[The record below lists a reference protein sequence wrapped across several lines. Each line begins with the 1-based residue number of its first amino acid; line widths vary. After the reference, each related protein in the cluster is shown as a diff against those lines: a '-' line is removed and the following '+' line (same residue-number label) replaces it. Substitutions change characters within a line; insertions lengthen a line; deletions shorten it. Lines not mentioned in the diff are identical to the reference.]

1 MSQSETDEGLFNDFL
16 EESEEMV
23 VMVEAASTQ
32 LESNPADLEP
42 IHEIFRGVH
51 SLKGMGSFFNLT
63 NLKEFC
69 HDFES
74 FLGLV
79 RDKQIEV
86 NHDLILFILEGA
98 DHLKAIFHRMRA
110 VRTDV
115 ELTPP
120 EDEYLEKIE
129 EKVSGGSEKGK
140 YDRLRIE
147 LLKYFNRARDDGAF
161 DDDAPAKEIH
171 DIITRVVP
179 DLVVDRRKTVAASS
193 SRWLRGEME
202 VTREYNDIKMVIDVS
217 MAGGKPEDAHKIFTS
232 NLDALI
238 ERHAGA
244 NDVEAEKILRDIK
257 ENFDIFYQDEL
268 GIDDMLASVV
278 SNSLNDYAALLAE
291 IKPATKAE
299 KVDSSAPA
307 GSDGGGKASAVKAK
321 TVRVRETLLDE
332 FMDQMGE
339 LITINELF
347 NILQRRLEG
356 NQTDGLSTDMKN
368 ANQAFSELS
377 NLMQKSLYEVRK
389 APLERALSKLP
400 SIVRGIAKNA
410 GKEIKLAATGGD
422 AEVDKSLLEKIEMIL
437 IHCVRNSSDHGIE
450 SVEDRKKAGKPSEGR
465 ISIDVCSDKST
476 LFMRI
481 SDDGR
486 GVDVAAVKRKAVEK
500 GIISHDTASR
510 LPDADALNILLRP
523 GFSTAEQVTET
534 SGRGVGLDVLQANVS
549 GMGGSFRLTNDPGKG
564 LAIDISLPLAYTT
577 SIKLGLMLDIG
588 GKAFLIPVENVRET
602 FKAAQPEVTTVEG
615 RGEVI
620 SRWGLLYPAV
630 RLSHMFGIKPRSANI
645 WDGVCVL
652 AESKGTRVCLVV
664 DEMLGQRQIVYKQLT
679 VTTRQPTAFDGVSIL
694 DGRRMALILSVEGVI
709 KQFQE

>member
-1 MSQSETDEGLFNDFL
+1 MSQSQTDEGLFNDFL
-16 EESEEMV
+16 EESEDMV
-23 VMVEAASTQ
+23 VMVETASRQ

-63 NLKEFC
+63 NLKEFS

-86 NHDLILFILEGA
+86 NHDIIHFILEGA
-98 DHLKAIFHRMRA
+98 DHLKSIFHRMRA
-110 VRTDV
+110 ARIDV

-120 EDEYLEKIE
+120 EEEYLERIE
-129 EKVSGGSEKGK
+129 EKVSGGSEKGRH
-140 YDRLRIE
+140 DRLRIE
-147 LLKYFNRARDDGAF
+147 LLKYFNKAREEGAF
-161 DDDAPAKEIH
+161 EDGTPAKDIF
-171 DIITRVVP
+171 DIISRVVP
-179 DLVVDRRKTVAASS
+179 ELVVDRRKTVVVNGSK
-193 SRWLRGEME
+193 WLRGEME
-202 VTREYNDIKMVIDVS
+202 VTREYTEIKMALDES
-217 MAGGKPEDAHKIFTS
+217 MAGGKVENGPKIFTT
-232 NLDALI
+232 NLDTLI
-238 ERHAGA
+238 ERHAGDA
-244 NDVEAEKILRDIK
+244 QVEKILRDMK

-268 GIDDMLASVV
+268 GMDDMLASTL
-278 SNSLNDYAALLAE
+278 SNSFDDYAALLAE
-291 IKPATKAE
+291 IKPESKAE
-299 KVDSSAPA
+299 KTEGSAQA
-307 GSDGGGKASAVKAK
+307 GAGDGKAPAVKAK
-321 TVRVRETLLDE
+321 TVRVREALLDQ

-339 LITINELF
+339 LITINELY
-347 NILQRRLEG
+347 NILQRRLES

-368 ANQAFSELS
+368 ANQAFSEIS

-400 SIVRGIAKNA
+400 SIARGIAKNT
-410 GKEIKLAATGGD
+410 GKEIRLTTTGGD
-422 AEVDKSLLEKIEMIL
+422 TEVDKSLLEKIEMIL
-437 IHCVRNSSDHGIE
+437 LHCVRNSSDHGLE
-450 SVEDRKKAGKPSEGR
+450 TTDDRKKAGKPPEGL
-465 ISIDVCSDKST
+465 ISIDVCSDKSS
-476 LFMRI
+476 LFMKI
-481 SDDGR
+481 SDDGK
-486 GVDVAAVKRKAVEK
+486 GVDVAAIKRKAVEK
-500 GIISHDTASR
+500 GLMSQDAAAR

-549 GMGGSFRLTNDPGKG
+549 EMGGSFRLTNDPGKG
-564 LAIDISLPLAYTT
+564 LAIDVSLPLAYTT
-577 SIKLGLMLDIG
+577 SIKLGLMLGIG

-602 FKAAQPEVTTVEG
+602 FKAARDEVTTVEG

-620 SRWGLLYPAV
+620 SRWGMLYPAV
-630 RLSHMFGIKPRSANI
+630 RLSQMFGIKPISCNI

-652 AESKGTRVCLVV
+652 AEAKGTRVCLVV

>member
-23 VMVEAASTQ
+23 VMVETASAQ
-32 LESNPADLEP
+32 MESNPGDLEP

-63 NLKEFC
+63 NLKEFS

-110 VRTDV
+110 ARIDV
-115 ELTPP
+115 DLTPP
-120 EDEYLEKIE
+120 EEEYLEKIE
-129 EKVSGGSEKGK
+129 DKVSGGSEKGRH
-140 YDRLRIE
+140 DRLRIE
-147 LLKYFNRARDDGAF
+147 LLKYFNKARDDGAF
-161 DDDAPAKEIH
+161 EDETPAREIY
-171 DIITRVVP
+171 DIIARVVP
-179 DLVVDRRKTVAASS
+179 ELVLDRRKTVVASS
-193 SRWLRGEME
+193 SKWFRGEMD
-202 VTREYNDIKMVIDVS
+202 VTREYNDIKMVIDECA
-217 MAGGKPEDAHKIFTS
+217 AGGKPENASKIFTT
-232 NLDALI
+232 NLDTLI
-238 ERHAGA
+238 EQHTGAG
-244 NDVEAEKILRDIK
+244 DTEVEKMLRDIK
-257 ENFDIFYQDEL
+257 DNFDIFYQDEL

-278 SNSLNDYAALLAE
+278 SNSLDEYAALLTE
-291 IKPATKAE
+291 VKPAE
-299 KVDSSAPA
+299 KVEKAESSAPA
-307 GSDGGGKASAVKAK
+307 GAEKGKASVVKVK

-339 LITINELF
+339 LITINELY
-347 NILQRRLEG
+347 NILQRRLDS

-368 ANQAFSELS
+368 ANQAFTELS

-400 SIVRGIAKNA
+400 SIARGIAKNS
-410 GKEIKLAATGGD
+410 GKEIRLTTTGGD
-422 AEVDKSLLEKIEMIL
+422 TEVDKSLLEKIEMIL
-437 IHCVRNSSDHGIE
+437 IHCVRNSSDHGLE
-450 SVEDRKKAGKPSEGR
+450 TTEDRKRAGKPPEGL
-465 ISIDVCSDKST
+465 ISIDVYSDKSS
-476 LFMRI
+476 LFMKI
-481 SDDGR
+481 SDDGK
-486 GVDVAAVKRKAVEK
+486 GVDVDVIKKKAVEK
-500 GIISHDTASR
+500 GLMSQDTAAR

-523 GFSTAEQVTET
+523 GFSTAEKVTET

-549 GMGGSFRLTNDPGKG
+549 EMGGSFRLANNPGKG
-564 LAIDISLPLAYTT
+564 LTIDVSLPLSYTT
-577 SIKLGLMLDIG
+577 SIKLGLMLGVG

-602 FKAAQPEVTTVEG
+602 FRAVKGEVTTVEG

-620 SRWGLLYPAV
+620 SRWGMLYPAV
-630 RLSHMFGIKPRSANI
+630 RLSQMFGIKPISGDI

-652 AESKGTRVCLVV
+652 AESKGNRVCLVV

>member
-1 MSQSETDEGLFNDFL
+1 MSLSETDEGLFNDFL

-23 VMVEAASTQ
+23 VMVETASTQ
-32 LESNPADLEP
+32 LESNPTDLEP

-63 NLKEFC
+63 HLKEFS

-86 NHDLILFILEGA
+86 NHDIVHFILEGA
-98 DHLKAIFHRMRA
+98 DHLKSIFHRMRA
-110 VRTDV
+110 SRNDV
-115 ELTPP
+115 ALTVQ
-120 EDEYLEKIE
+120 EEEYLEKIE
-129 EKVSGGSEKGK
+129 EQVSGGSEKGK
-140 YDRLRIE
+140 YERLRIE
-147 LLKYFNRARDDGAF
+147 LLKYFNKARDDGAF
-161 DDDAPAKEIH
+161 EDDTPAKEIH
-171 DIITRVVP
+171 EIISHVVP
-179 DLVVDRRKTVAASS
+179 ELVLDRRKAVIASGS
-193 SRWLRGEME
+193 KWHRGEMD
-202 VTREYNDIKMVIDVS
+202 VTREYTDIKMVLDES
-217 MAGGKPEDAHKIFTS
+217 MAGGKPENAHKIFTAS
-232 NLDALI
+232 LDTLI
-238 ERHAGA
+238 ERHTGAG
-244 NDVEAEKILRDIK
+244 DVEAEKILRDIK
-257 ENFDIFYQDEL
+257 DNFDIFYQDEL
-268 GIDDMLASVV
+268 GMDDMLASTL
-278 SNSLNDYAALLAE
+278 SSSFDDYTALLTE
-291 IKPATKAE
+291 IKPEPKVEKAE
-299 KVDSSAPA
+299 TSALA
-307 GSDGGGKASAVKAK
+307 ETMTGKASAMKVK
-321 TVRVRETLLDE
+321 TVRVREALLDE

-339 LITINELF
+339 LITISELF
-347 NILQRRLEG
+347 NILQRRLESD
-356 NQTDGLSTDMKN
+356 QTDGLSMDMKN
-368 ANQAFSELS
+368 ANQAFSEIS
-377 NLMQKSLYEVRK
+377 NMMQKSLYEVRK

-400 SIVRGIAKNA
+400 SIARGIAKNT
-410 GKEIKLAATGGD
+410 GKEIRLITSGGD
-422 AEVDKSLLEKIEMIL
+422 TEVDKSLLEKIEMIL

-450 SVEDRKKAGKPSEGR
+450 TTDDRKKAGKPPEGR
-465 ISIDVCSDKST
+465 ISIDVSSDKSS

-486 GVDVAAVKRKAVEK
+486 GVDVGAVKRKAVEK
-500 GIISHDTASR
+500 GYMSQDAAAR

-549 GMGGSFRLTNDPGKG
+549 GMGGSFRLVNDHGKG
-564 LAIDISLPLAYTT
+564 LTIDVTLPLAYTT
-577 SIKLGLMLDIG
+577 SIKLGLMLGIG

-602 FKAAQPEVTTVEG
+602 FKVARDEVTSVEG
-615 RGEVI
+615 KGEVI

-630 RLSHMFGIKPRSANI
+630 RLSQMFGIKPISGDI

-679 VTTRQPTAFDGVSIL
+679 VSTRQPTAFDGVSIL

>member
-1 MSQSETDEGLFNDFL
+1 MSQFESDEGLFNDFL

-23 VMVEAASTQ
+23 VMVETASTQ

-63 NLKEFC
+63 NLKEFS

-86 NHDLILFILEGA
+86 NHDLIHFILEGA

-110 VRTDV
+110 ARTDV
-115 ELTPP
+115 GLTPP
-120 EDEYLEKIE
+120 EEGYLEKIE

-147 LLKYFNRARDDGAF
+147 LLKYFNKARDDGAF
-161 DDDAPAKEIH
+161 EDETPAREVH
-171 DIITRVVP
+171 DIIARVVP
-179 DLVVDRRKTVAASS
+179 DLVVDRRKVVVSS
-193 SRWLRGEME
+193 GSRWLRGEME
-202 VTREYNDIKMVIDVS
+202 VTREYNDIKTIIDEC
-217 MAGGKPEDAHKIFTS
+217 MAGGKPEDAHKVFTA
-232 NLDALI
+232 NLDSLI
-238 ERHAGA
+238 ERHTGV
-244 NDVEAEKILRDIK
+244 NDVEVEKILRDIK
-257 ENFDIFYQDEL
+257 ENFDIFYQDEI

-291 IKPATKAE
+291 IKPAPKVEKA
-299 KVDSSAPA
+299 DSSAPA
-307 GSDGGGKASAVKAK
+307 GADGGKAPAVKAK

-347 NILQRRLEG
+347 NILQRRLET

-400 SIVRGIAKNA
+400 SIVRGIAKNT
-410 GKEIKLAATGGD
+410 GKEIRLLTAGGD
-422 AEVDKSLLEKIEMIL
+422 TEVDKSLLEKIEMIL

-450 SVEDRKKAGKPSEGR
+450 TTDDRKKAGKPSEGR
-465 ISIDVCSDKST
+465 ISIDVSSDKGS

-486 GVDVAAVKRKAVEK
+486 GVDVAAVKGKAVEK
-500 GIISHDTASR
+500 GIMSQDAAAR

-577 SIKLGLMLDIG
+577 SIKLGLMLGIG
-588 GKAFLIPVENVRET
+588 GKAFLIPVESVRET
-602 FKAAQPEVTTVEG
+602 FKAAKGEVTTVEG
-615 RGEVI
+615 KGEVI
-620 SRWGLLYPAV
+620 SRWGMLYPAV
-630 RLSHMFGIKPRSANI
+630 RLSQMFGIRPRSGNI

-679 VTTRQPTAFDGVSIL
+679 VATRQPTAFDGVSIL

>member
-23 VMVEAASTQ
+23 VMVETASTQ

-63 NLKEFC
+63 NLKEFS

-79 RDKQIEV
+79 RDKEIEV
-86 NHDLILFILEGA
+86 NHDIIHFILEGA
-98 DHLKAIFHRMRA
+98 DHLKGIFHRMRA
-110 VRTDV
+110 ARIDV
-115 ELTPP
+115 ELTPQ
-120 EDEYLEKIE
+120 EDEYLERIE

-140 YDRLRIE
+140 HDRLRIE
-147 LLKYFNRARDDGAF
+147 LLKYFNKARDDNAF
-161 DDDAPAKEIH
+161 EDDTPAKEIH
-171 DIITRVVP
+171 DIIARVVP
-179 DLVVDRRKTVAASS
+179 ELVLDRRKTAVVSGS
-193 SRWLRGEME
+193 KWFRGEME
-202 VTREYNDIKMVIDVS
+202 VTREYTDIKMVLDES
-217 MAGGKPEDAHKIFTS
+217 MAGGKPENGHKIFTA
-232 NLDALI
+232 NLDTLI
-238 ERHAGA
+238 ERHAG
-244 NDVEAEKILRDIK
+244 DEEVGKILRDIK

-268 GIDDMLASVV
+268 GMDDMLASTL
-278 SNSLNDYAALLAE
+278 SGSFDDYAALLTE
-291 IKPATKAE
+291 IKPECKAD
-299 KVDSSAPA
+299 KAGTSTQADAMKGKAPA
-307 GSDGGGKASAVKAK
+307 VKVK

-347 NILQRRLEG
+347 NILQRRLDS
-356 NQTDGLSTDMKN
+356 NQTDGLATDMKN
-368 ANQAFSELS
+368 ANQAFSEVS

-400 SIVRGIAKNA
+400 SIARGIAKNT
-410 GKEIKLAATGGD
+410 GKEIRLTTTGGET
-422 AEVDKSLLEKIEMIL
+422 EVDKSLLEKIEMIL
-437 IHCVRNSSDHGIE
+437 LHCVRNSSDHGLE
-450 SVEDRKKAGKPSEGR
+450 TTEDRKKAGKPPEGL

-476 LFMRI
+476 LFMRM

-486 GVDVAAVKRKAVEK
+486 GVDVGAIKRKAVEK
-500 GIISHDTASR
+500 GMMSQDAAAR

-523 GFSTAEQVTET
+523 GFSTAEKVTET

-549 GMGGSFRLTNDPGKG
+549 EMGGSFRLTNDPGKG
-564 LAIDISLPLAYTT
+564 LAIDVSLPLSYTT
-577 SIKLGLMLDIG
+577 SIKLGLMLGIG

-602 FKAAQPEVTTVEG
+602 FKAAQGEVTSVEG

-620 SRWGLLYPAV
+620 SRWGMLYPAV
-630 RLSHMFGIKPRSANI
+630 RLSEMFGIKPKSDSI

-679 VTTRQPTAFDGVSIL
+679 VSTRQPTAFDGVSIL

>member
-23 VMVEAASTQ
+23 VMVETSSAQ
-32 LESNPADLEP
+32 MESNPAELEP

-63 NLKEFC
+63 NLKEFS

-79 RDKQIEV
+79 RDKEIEI
-86 NHDLILFILEGA
+86 NHDIIHFILEGA

-110 VRTDV
+110 VKTDV
-115 ELTPP
+115 ELTGA
-120 EDEYLEKIE
+120 EKEYLDRIE
-129 EKVSGGSEKGK
+129 EKVSGGSEKGR
-140 YDRLRIE
+140 YERLRIE
-147 LLKYFNRARDDGAF
+147 LLKYFNKARDEGAF
-161 DDDAPAKEIH
+161 EDETPAREIH
-171 DIITRVVP
+171 DLISGVVP
-179 DLVVDRRKTVAASS
+179 DLVLDKRKMVCVNGSK
-193 SRWLRGEME
+193 WQRGEMD
-202 VTREYNDIKMVIDVS
+202 VTREYADIKMVIEES
-217 MAGGKPEDAHKIFTS
+217 MAGGKPENAYKVFTT
-232 NLDALI
+232 NLDGLI
-238 ERHAGA
+238 EKHSGA
-244 NDVEAEKILRDIK
+244 DDAEAEKILQDIK
-257 ENFDIFYQDEL
+257 ENFEIFYQDEI
-268 GIDDMLASVV
+268 GIDDMLASTI
-278 SNSLNDYAALLAE
+278 SSSFNDYAALLTE
-291 IKPATKAE
+291 IKPEPKAE
-299 KVDSSAPA
+299 KVETAAQAGAEEEKTSAM
-307 GSDGGGKASAVKAK
+307 KAK

-347 NILQRRLEG
+347 NILQRRLET

-400 SIVRGIAKNA
+400 SIVRGIAKNT
-410 GKEIKLAATGGD
+410 GKEIRLSAAGGD
-422 AEVDKSLLEKIEMIL
+422 TEVDKSLLEKIEMIL

-450 SVEDRKKAGKPSEGR
+450 TTDDRKKAGKPPEGR
-465 ISIDVCSDKST
+465 ISIDVSSDKTT

-500 GIISHDTASR
+500 GFMSQDAASR
-510 LPDADALNILLRP
+510 LPDADALNILLKP

-549 GMGGSFRLTNDPGKG
+549 VMGGSFRLTNDPGKG

-602 FKAAQPEVTTVEG
+602 FKAARQEVTTVEG
-615 RGEVI
+615 KGEVI
-620 SRWGLLYPAV
+620 RRWGMLYPAV
-630 RLSHMFGIKPRSANI
+630 RLSQMFGIRPTSVNI

-652 AESKGTRVCLVV
+652 AESKGIRVCLVV

-679 VTTRQPTAFDGVSIL
+679 VNTRQPTAFDGVSIL